1 MIVVSYGG
9 GTDSTAML
17 IEAYNR
23 GIRPD
28 LILFA
33 DTGSEMPHTYAY
45 LPIIGEWLARVGFP
59 PIQVV
64 RSNRPPL
71 HEDCTNKNTLP
82 SAAFGFAGCTE
93 PWKQRPLEK
102 AVAADLGVV
111 AALARGETVERWL
124 GYDATEG
131 HRVANIAH
139 KPGPYKW
146 RAPLNEWDIAREDC
160 REIIRRA
167 GLPQPGK
174 SACFICP
181 NMRGHEVDKLAAEY
195 PELMAKALTIE
206 DNAVRLTIE
215 TADMARQG
223 LGRGTKG
230 MRWSEWLKRPKQM
243 DIFNREPDDDGEAMP
258 CGCHDRR
265 VVRQVVMGRVKPY
278 KPQPSW
284 LTPWYDQL
292 GKRPHAE
299 IAREAGVSPSTV
311 YQMAARKAGKELRS
325 LLR

>member
-17 IEAYNR
+17 IEAHR
-23 GIRPD
+23 QGIRPD

-59 PIQVV
+59 EIQIV
-64 RSNRPPL
+64 RSPRKAL
-71 HEDCTNKNTLP
+71 HLDCVDKNTLP

-102 AVAADLGVV
+102 AVAADPGVI
-111 AALARGETVERWL
+111 AAIARGETVERWL

-131 HRVANIAH
+131 SRVANIAH
-139 KPGPYKW
+139 KPPPYKW
-146 RAPLNEWDIAREDC
+146 RAPLHEWDIARSDC
-160 REIIRRA
+160 REIIKAA

-181 NMRGHEVDKLAAEY
+181 NMRGWEVDKMAAEY
-195 PELMAKALTIE
+195 PELAQVALTIE

-215 TADMARQG
+215 TPDMKHQG

-243 DIFNREPDDDGEAMP
+243 DIFNREEDDGEAMP

-265 VVRQVVMGRVKPY
+265 VVRAVVMGRQKPY
-278 KPQPSW
+278 RPQPSW

-292 GKRPHAE
+292 GTRPHAE
-299 IAREAGVSPSTV
+299 IAREAGVSQSTV